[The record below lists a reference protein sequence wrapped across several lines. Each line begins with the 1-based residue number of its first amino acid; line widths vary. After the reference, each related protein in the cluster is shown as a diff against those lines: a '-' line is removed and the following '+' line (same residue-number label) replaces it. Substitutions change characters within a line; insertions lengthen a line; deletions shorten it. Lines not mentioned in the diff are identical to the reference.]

1 MGMKERLLDAHRG
14 AVGMTEKVLDALRSQ
29 VSESEKREE
38 GTA

>member
-1 MGMKERLLDAHRG
+1 MKERLLDAHRG